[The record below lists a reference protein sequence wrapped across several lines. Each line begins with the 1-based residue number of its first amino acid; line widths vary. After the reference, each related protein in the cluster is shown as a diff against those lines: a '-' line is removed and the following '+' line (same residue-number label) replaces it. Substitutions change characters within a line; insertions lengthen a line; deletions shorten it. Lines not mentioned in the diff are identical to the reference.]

1 MKRPAFITVAEAA
14 KGAGISPRQMRR
26 RLQAKDPD
34 GKILVRES
42 GAKRSR
48 FRVNVK
54 ELARSDWDW
63 LAEIDDTLTERR
75 VREIVSQEV
84 TWVTDALGPELRSL
98 AQRLKVVEK
107 KLDSVER
114 AKGQIGTK

>member
-1 MKRPAFITVAEAA
+1 MRRPALITVAEAA
-14 KGAGISPRQMRR
+14 KVARISPRQMRR

-42 GAKRSR
+42 AAKRSR

-54 ELARSDWDW
+54 ELARSDCDW

-75 VREIVSQEV
+75 LRQLVSQEV
-84 TWVTDALGPELRSL
+84 TWVTDALGRELRSL
-98 AQRLKVVEK
+98 A
-107 KLDSVER
+107 R
-114 AKGQIGTK
+114 AKGQEGQSRTSGIY